1 MPLGYAMIDAATEP
15 FVLRLRGLGLSGAAS
30 DQWTVR
36 DLEQQ
41 LRVELPP
48 AYKAFL
54 IVAGNGWEPLEGSHY
69 AIEDDL
75 ANLQRSGQRIMKPDG
90 AKLPDDAFVF
100 LVHQG
105 YACNFFL
112 VQDGEDPPVYEYVE
126 GMPPVRRVA
135 ARLTDWLATELS
147 RFRAL
152 REQRASGA

>member
-1 MPLGYAMIDAATEP
+1 MVDATTET
-15 FVLRLRGLGLSGAAS
+15 FVMRLRDLGLSGAAS

-41 LRVELPP
+41 LHVELPA
-48 AYKAFL
+48 AYRAFL

-69 AIEDDL
+69 ALEDDL
-75 ANLQRSGQRIMKPDG
+75 ANLQRSGQRIMKHDE

-100 LVHQG
+100 RVHQG
-105 YACNFFL
+105 YAFNFFL
-112 VQDGEDPPVYEYVE
+112 VHDGEDPPVYEYVE
-126 GMPPVRRVA
+126 GIPPIQRVA
-135 ARLTDWLATELS
+135 ARFTDWLADELS

>member
-1 MPLGYAMIDAATEP
+1 MIDAPTSS
-15 FVLRLRGLGLSGAAS
+15 FLTRLRDLGLSGEAC
-30 DQWTVR
+30 DEWTVQ

-41 LRVELPP
+41 LGVQLPP

-54 IVAGNGWEPLEGSHY
+54 ILAGNGWQPLEGSHY

-75 ANLQRSGQRIMKPDG
+75 ANLQRSGQRIMKHDG
-90 AKLPDDAFVF
+90 GKLPDDAFVF

-112 VQDGEDPPVYEYVE
+112 TQDGDDPPVYEYVE

-135 ARLTDWLATELS
+135 ARLTEWLAAELTRS
-147 RFRAL
+147 RAF

>member
-1 MPLGYAMIDAATEP
+1 MIDTLTDS
-15 FVLRLRGLGLSGAAS
+15 FVERLRGLGVKGETGDERA
-30 DQWTVR
+30 VR

-75 ANLQRSGQRIMKPDG
+75 ANLQRSGQRIMRHDG
-90 AKLPDDAFVF
+90 AKLPDDAFVL

-105 YACNFFL
+105 YAFSFFL
-112 VQDGEDPPVYEYVE
+112 VHDGEDPPVYEYAE
-126 GMPPVRRVA
+126 GMPPVRCVA
-135 ARLTDWLATELS
+135 PRFTDWLADVLS
-147 RFRAL
+147 RSRAL
-152 REQRASGA
+152 REQRTSGA

>member
-1 MPLGYAMIDAATEP
+1 MIDAATDS
-15 FVLRLRGLGLSGAAS
+15 FVLRLRDLGLNGEAC
-30 DQWTVR
+30 DEWTVR

-54 IVAGNGWEPLEGSHY
+54 AVAGNGWEPLEGSHY

-75 ANLQRSGQRIMKPDG
+75 ADLQRSGQRIMKHDG

-100 LVHQG
+100 RVHQG
-105 YACNFFL
+105 YAFNFFL
-112 VQDGEDPPVYEYVE
+112 AQDGEDPPVYEYVE
-126 GMPPVRRVA
+126 GMPPVQRVA
-135 ARLTDWLATELS
+135 ARLTDWLAEALS

-152 REQRASGA
+152 RERRASGA

>member
-1 MPLGYAMIDAATEP
+1 MIDAATRS
-15 FVLRLRGLGLSGAAS
+15 FVTRLRDFGVSGAAC
-30 DQWTVR
+30 DEWTVQ

-41 LRVELPP
+41 FSVELPP

-54 IVAGNGWEPLEGSHY
+54 ILAGNGWEPLEGSHY

-75 ANLQRSGQRIMKPDG
+75 ANLQRSGQRIMKHG
-90 AKLPDDAFVF
+90 GGKLPDDAFVF

-112 VQDGEDPPVYEYVE
+112 TQDGEDPPVYESVE
-126 GMPPVRRVA
+126 GTPQVRRVA
-135 ARLTDWLATELS
+135 ARLTEWLVAELS
-147 RFRAL
+147 RSRAF